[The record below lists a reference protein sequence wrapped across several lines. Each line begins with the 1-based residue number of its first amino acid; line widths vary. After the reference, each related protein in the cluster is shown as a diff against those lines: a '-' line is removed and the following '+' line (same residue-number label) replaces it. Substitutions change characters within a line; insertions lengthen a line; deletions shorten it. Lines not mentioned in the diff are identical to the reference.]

1 MSRATST
8 AEYQAL
14 AQFRF
19 LIRRYLNN
27 SEKAARSVGLEPQQ
41 YMGMLAL
48 RGLPSDEE
56 PTIRSLA
63 ERLQIQHHSAVELVD
78 RMEKRG
84 LFRRER
90 STKDRRQVHVFV
102 TPRGEKLLSRLVRH
116 RIAELRVSAPDLT
129 HALQAVLAAAS
140 GEANI
145 GRRRNA
151 YAKEIGKRQKQA
163 PSP

>member
-1 MSRATST
+1 MSRFTST

-27 SEKAARSVGLEPQQ
+27 SEEAARSVGLEPQQ

-48 RGLPSDEE
+48 RGLPADKE

-90 STKDRRQVHVFV
+90 STKDRRQVHVYV

-116 RIAELRVSAPDLT
+116 RIAELRVSAPELA
-129 HALQAVLAAAS
+129 HALQAVLAAAREPS
-140 GEANI
+140 SEA
-145 GRRRNA
+145 RRNA
-151 YAKEIGKRQKQA
+151 QTHEATKRQKQA

>member
-1 MSRATST
+1 MSRST
-8 AEYQAL
+8 NSAEYQAL

-19 LIRRYLNN
+19 LIRRYINN

-41 YMGMLAL
+41 YMGLLAL
-48 RGLPSDEE
+48 RGLPPDQE

-90 STKDRRQVHVFV
+90 SQRDRRQVHVHV

-116 RIAELRVSAPDLT
+116 RIAELRVSAPELAL
-129 HALQAVLAAAS
+129 ALQTVLATAS
-140 GEANI
+140 RKIRPGAPRSSEEKTL
-145 GRRRNA
+145 R
-151 YAKEIGKRQKQA
+151 KRQQG
-163 PSP
+163 

>member
-1 MSRATST
+1 MNTST
-8 AEYQAL
+8 SSEEYQAL

-19 LIRRYLNN
+19 LIRRFLNN

-41 YMGMLAL
+41 YMSLLAV
-48 RGLPSDEE
+48 RGLPPNQEA
-56 PTIRSLA
+56 TIRNLA

-90 STKDRRQVHVFV
+90 SKKDRRHVILHV

-116 RIAELRVSAPDLT
+116 RIDELRVFAPALTRALHAVLSSAPRPRRVNREHKLE
-129 HALQAVLAAAS
+129 LQATAS
-140 GEANI
+140 E
-145 GRRRNA
+145 
-151 YAKEIGKRQKQA
+151 
-163 PSP
+163 

>member
-1 MSRATST
+1 MSRSTST

-27 SEKAARSVGLEPQQ
+27 GEKAARSVGLEPQQ

-48 RGLPSDEE
+48 RGLPADEE

-63 ERLQIQHHSAVELVD
+63 ERLQIEHHSAVELVD

-90 STKDRRQVHVFV
+90 SRRDRRQVHLYV
-102 TPRGEKLLSRLVRH
+102 TPRGERLLCRLVRH
-116 RIAELRVSAPDLT
+116 RLAELRVTAPELAL
-129 HALQAVLAAAS
+129 ALQTVLAAPS
-140 GEANI
+140 REPGL
-145 GRRRNA
+145 GRPRNA
-151 YAKEIGKRQKQA
+151 YEKGTGRRQKQS
-163 PSP
+163 PSS

>member
-1 MSRATST
+1 MSRSTST

-48 RGLPSDEE
+48 RGLSSDKE

-90 STKDRRQVHVFV
+90 STKDRRQVHVHV

-116 RIAELRVSAPDLT
+116 RIAELRVSAPELA
-129 HALQAVLAAAS
+129 HALQAVLAAAREPSS
-140 GEANI
+140 GSRRSAYTQEA
-145 GRRRNA
+145 
-151 YAKEIGKRQKQA
+151 GKRQKQA

>member
-1 MSRATST
+1 MSRSTST

-27 SEKAARSVGLEPQQ
+27 SEKAARSVDLEPQQ

-48 RGLPSDEE
+48 RGLPADEE

-90 STKDRRQVHVFV
+90 SKRDRRQVLVNV
-102 TPRGEKLLSRLVRH
+102 TSRGEKLLARLVRH
-116 RIAELRVSAPDLT
+116 RMAEMAINGP
-129 HALQAVLAAAS
+129 
-140 GEANI
+140 
-145 GRRRNA
+145 
-151 YAKEIGKRQKQA
+151 
-163 PSP
+163 

>member
-1 MSRATST
+1 MSRSSST

-48 RGLPSDEE
+48 RGLPAGQE

-63 ERLQIQHHSAVELVD
+63 ERLQIEHHSAVELVD

-90 STKDRRQVHVFV
+90 SQRDRRQVHVYV

-116 RIAELRVSAPDLT
+116 RIAELRVSAPELAL
-129 HALQAVLAAAS
+129 ALQAVVAAAS
-140 GEANI
+140 REPNL
-145 GRRRNA
+145 GRPPKA
-151 YAKEIGKRQKQA
+151 YERGTGRRQKQS
-163 PSP
+163 PSR